1 MNDALSLEEARRT
14 RQIRHRQA
22 FDVEQALR
30 EKVKELKSVD
40 DCMKDNDMQGQHPTE
55 RNLDKRRLHLEKSII
70 KHTTRWATIK
80 QEEEMAQKRIQEE
93 GEEDIKEINNRVL
106 EMRRELNGLKGLNQ
120 SYQALYEAKCREVTL
135 WHSRLSETCCCVN
148 CTWKRKT
155 KPMWKARPKRFFAGN
170 RPIVILGDAK
180 LCVSFYKINKML
192 M

>member
-40 DCMKDNDMQGQHPTE
+40 DCMKDNDMQGQHQTV

-80 QEEEMAQKRIQEE
+80 QEE
-93 GEEDIKEINNRVL
+93 
-106 EMRRELNGLKGLNQ
+106 
-120 SYQALYEAKCREVTL
+120 
-135 WHSRLSETCCCVN
+135 
-148 CTWKRKT
+148 
-155 KPMWKARPKRFFAGN
+155 
-170 RPIVILGDAK
+170 
-180 LCVSFYKINKML
+180 
-192 M
+192 